1 MTAGLPERRRLLVLL
16 AALYFAQGLPFGLVT
31 RALPAI
37 AREAG
42 LPLEYI
48 GLLSLAALP
57 WALKFIWA
65 PWVDYLG
72 RGASSHRKRWIVG
85 CQLLA
90 VVILALMALLPMSP
104 LTPAVFLWL
113 LGLLFLLNL
122 CFATHDI
129 ASDGL
134 AVRLLPV
141 GLRGIG
147 NSLQTGGYKVGLL
160 TGGALLLWLVGEI
173 GWPRTLFLAMAAL
186 LALLLPVLRYPEPA
200 QPLAGPSPSPGW
212 RWWLA
217 ELWRFWGRPGMGWW
231 LALLL
236 IYKVGD
242 SFGTRMI
249 KPFLVDQRWTLA
261 EIALLDLAASAA
273 GLLAVVLAG
282 LLLMRITRQQAL
294 ISFALLQALAF
305 AGWAWATLSPTR
317 ELVWVMAITEQCA
330 DGLATVALFTVMM
343 DRCRPLHEG
352 SDYTLQAS
360 VMLMASGLFTLG
372 SGFSAAAFGYSVHFA
387 LAGALA
393 LAAIIPAV
401 FWGRMEQR
409 SHERP

>member
-1 MTAGLPERRRLLVLL
+1 VTKHWPERRLLVLL
-16 AALYFAQGLPFGLVT
+16 GALYFAQGLPFGLIT

-37 AREAG
+37 ARDAG

-48 GLLSLAALP
+48 GLLALAAVP
-57 WALKFIWA
+57 WALKFLWA
-65 PWVDYLG
+65 PWIDRLG
-72 RGASSHRKRWIVG
+72 RGADNHRKRWILA
-85 CQLLA
+85 CQLAAVMVLA
-90 VVILALMALLPMSP
+90 AMALLPMES
-104 LTPAVFLWL
+104 LTPTVFLLL

-134 AVRLLPV
+134 AVRLLPI

-160 TGGALLLWLVGEI
+160 CGGALLLWLVGEI
-173 GWPRTLFLAMAAL
+173 GWAHTLLLTMAAL
-186 LALLLPVLRYPEPA
+186 LMLLLPVQRYPEPA
-200 QPLAGPSPSPGW
+200 QTPTTVPMAFSW

-236 IYKVGD
+236 MYKVGD
-242 SFGTRMI
+242 SFGSRMI
-249 KPFLVDQRWTLA
+249 KPFLIDQNWSLA
-261 EIALLDLAASAA
+261 QIAVLDLGSSLA
-273 GLLAVVLAG
+273 GLVGVAVAG
-282 LLLMRITRQQAL
+282 LLLLRMSRLTAL
-294 ISFALLQALAF
+294 ISFALLQAAAF
-305 AGWAWATLSPTR
+305 AGWIWVAEQPQVGAIWAL
-317 ELVWVMAITEQCA
+317 AIADQCA

-343 DRCRPLHEG
+343 DRCRPFHEG

-372 SGFSAAAFGYSVHFA
+372 SGFSAAAFGYSIHFA
-387 LAGALA
+387 LAGGLA

-401 FWGRMEQR
+401 FWGRTGQG
-409 SHERP
+409 SHDR

>member
-1 MTAGLPERRRLLVLL
+1 MTAWLPERRLLVLL
-16 AALYFAQGLPFGLVT
+16 AALYFAQGLPFGLIT

-42 LPLEYI
+42 LPLQYI

-65 PWVDYLG
+65 PWVDRIG
-72 RGASSHRKRWIVG
+72 RGNSSHRKRWIVG

-90 VVILALMALLPMSP
+90 VTILALMALLPMSP
-104 LTPAVFLWL
+104 LTPRVFVLL

-134 AVRLLPV
+134 AVRLLPAA
-141 GLRGIG
+141 LRGIG
-147 NSLQTGGYKVGLL
+147 NSLQSGGYKVGLL
-160 TGGALLLWLVGEI
+160 TGGALLLWLVGEV
-173 GWPRTLFLAMAAL
+173 GWSTTLLLAMVAL
-186 LALLLPVLRYPEPA
+186 LLLLLPVLRYPEPA
-200 QPLAGPSPSPGW
+200 QPSSGPSPSISW

-231 LALLL
+231 LVLLV

-261 EIALLDLAASAA
+261 EVALLDLAASAL
-273 GLLAVVLAG
+273 GLLAILAVG

-294 ISFALLQALAF
+294 IAFALFQALAF
-305 AGWAWATLSPTR
+305 AGWAWVATAPDR
-317 ELVWVMAITEQCA
+317 ELIWLMAIAEQCA

-343 DRCRPLHEG
+343 DRCRPCHEG

-387 LAGALA
+387 LAGMLA

-401 FWGRMEQR
+401 FWGRTEQV
-409 SHERP
+409 SDERP

>member
-1 MTAGLPERRRLLVLL
+1 MRQALPERKLLVLL
-16 AALYFAQGLPFGLVT
+16 AALYFAQGLPFGLIT

-37 AREAG
+37 ARDAG
-42 LPLEYI
+42 LPLQYI

-57 WALKFIWA
+57 WALKFAWA
-65 PWVDYLG
+65 PWVDRLG
-72 RGASSHRKRWIVG
+72 RGGDSHRKRWIVG

-90 VVILALMALLPMSP
+90 VAMLALMALLPMSP
-104 LTPAVFLWL
+104 LTPAVFLL
-113 LGLLFLLNL
+113 LLALLLLLNL

-173 GWPRTLFLAMAAL
+173 GWSRTLLLAMAVL

-200 QPLAGPSPSPGW
+200 QPLSGPSSSISW

-249 KPFLVDQRWTLA
+249 KPFLIDQHWTLA
-261 EIALLDLAASAA
+261 EVALLDLSASAA
-273 GLLAVVLAG
+273 GLLAVLLAG
-282 LLLMRITRQQAL
+282 MLLMRISRQYAL
-294 ISFALLQALAF
+294 ICFALFQALAF
-305 AGWAWATLSPTR
+305 AGWAWVALAPAR
-317 ELVWVMAITEQCA
+317 ELVWLMAIAEQCA

-343 DRCRPLHEG
+343 DRCRPCHEG

-401 FWGRMEQR
+401 FWGRMEQG

>member
-1 MTAGLPERRRLLVLL
+1 
-16 AALYFAQGLPFGLVT
+16 
-31 RALPAI
+31 
-37 AREAG
+37 
-42 LPLEYI
+42 
-48 GLLSLAALP
+48 
-57 WALKFIWA
+57 
-65 PWVDYLG
+65 
-72 RGASSHRKRWIVG
+72 
-85 CQLLA
+85 
-90 VVILALMALLPMSP
+90 
-104 LTPAVFLWL
+104 
-113 LGLLFLLNL
+113 
-122 CFATHDI
+122 
-129 ASDGL
+129 
-134 AVRLLPV
+134 
-141 GLRGIG
+141 
-147 NSLQTGGYKVGLL
+147 
-160 TGGALLLWLVGEI
+160 
-173 GWPRTLFLAMAAL
+173 
-186 LALLLPVLRYPEPA
+186 
-200 QPLAGPSPSPGW
+200 
-212 RWWLA
+212 
-217 ELWRFWGRPGMGWW
+217 MGWW

>member
-1 MTAGLPERRRLLVLL
+1 LPERRLLVLL
-16 AALYFAQGLPFGLVT
+16 GALYFAQGLPFGLIT

-42 LPLEYI
+42 LPLQYI

-65 PWVDYLG
+65 PWVDRLG
-72 RGASSHRKRWIVG
+72 RGADSHRKRWIVV

-90 VVILALMALLPMSP
+90 VMILALMARLPMSP
-104 LTPAVFLWL
+104 LTHQGFLLL

-129 ASDGL
+129 ASDGM
-134 AVRLLPV
+134 AVRLLPSA
-141 GLRGIG
+141 LRGIG
-147 NSLQTGGYKVGLL
+147 NSLQSGGYKVGLL
-160 TGGALLLWLVGEI
+160 TGGALLLWLVGEV
-173 GWPRTLFLAMAAL
+173 GWSTTLLLAMAVL
-186 LALLLPVLRYPEPA
+186 LLLLLPVLRYPEPP
-200 QPLAGPSPSPGW
+200 QPLSGLSPSISW

-217 ELWRFWGRPGMGWW
+217 ELWRFWERPGMSWW
-231 LALLL
+231 LALLA

-249 KPFLVDQRWTLA
+249 KPFLIDQHWTLA
-261 EIALLDLAASAA
+261 EVALLDLTASAL
-273 GLLAVVLAG
+273 GLLATLTAG

-294 ISFALLQALAF
+294 IAFALFQALSF
-305 AGWAWATLSPTR
+305 AGWAWVALAPDR
-317 ELVWVMAITEQCA
+317 ELIWLMAIAEQCA

-343 DRCRPLHEG
+343 DRCRPCHEG

-387 LAGALA
+387 LAGMLA

-401 FWGRMEQR
+401 FWGRMEQDR
-409 SHERP
+409 HERP

>member
-1 MTAGLPERRRLLVLL
+1 MTAWLPDRRLLVLL
-16 AALYFAQGLPFGLVT
+16 AALYFAQGLPFGLIT

-42 LPLEYI
+42 LPLQYI
-48 GLLSLAALP
+48 GLLALAALP

-65 PWVDYLG
+65 PWVDRLG
-72 RGASSHRKRWIVG
+72 RGHNSHRKRWIVG

-90 VVILALMALLPMSP
+90 VAILALMALLPMSP
-104 LTPAVFLWL
+104 LTPAVFLLL

-173 GWPRTLFLAMAAL
+173 GWSNTLCLAMVVL
-186 LALLLPVLRYPEPA
+186 LVLLVPVLRYPEPA
-200 QPLAGPSPSPGW
+200 QHLSRPSPAISW

-231 LALLL
+231 LVLLV

-249 KPFLVDQRWTLA
+249 KPFLIDQSWTLA
-261 EIALLDLAASAA
+261 EVALLDLTASAA
-273 GLLAVVLAG
+273 GLLAVLLAG
-282 LLLMRITRQQAL
+282 VLLMRISRQLAL

-305 AGWAWATLSPTR
+305 AGWTWVALDPAR
-317 ELVWVMAITEQCA
+317 ELVWLVAIAEQCA

-343 DRCRPLHEG
+343 DHCRPCHEG

-372 SGFSAAAFGYSVHFA
+372 SGVSAAVFGYSVHFA
-387 LAGALA
+387 LAGMLA

-401 FWGRMEQR
+401 FWGRMER
-409 SHERP
+409 GSHERP

>member
-1 MTAGLPERRRLLVLL
+1 VTAGLPERRRLLVLL